1 MSSDGVDLRSS
12 SKLNVPR
19 LFVDISKFAAQV
31 IQQSRSSHI
40 PLTDDCVTIH
50 HLCEKVEYLL
60 LFGLKS
66 QTVKRFF
73 ATKKTEPEY
82 YSFLRSVCKQSKS
95 LIDGLRYINVQH
107 DLKTNTGRG
116 RGLIRYFL
124 TQNCLGDVLQ
134 TATADVKNLKLFY
147 TDGAL
152 IRHGAMAH
160 VVESLYALY
169 NIKFCINPVSQS
181 VSDLDINWPHMSSRI
196 LHIPQSV
203 FPNNPSNSDPPSV
216 PYHNP
221 ENIQK
226 WLSSGIGSGSDK
238 PPSDRRSH
246 QSQNGKDSEMEEKQE
261 IMARV
266 ITDLELKNT
275 HLETQLN
282 ITEAELKMKPEK
294 TNDRFLPQ
302 TPRLSELNDSILNQS
317 RTLRK
322 QMRNCSTPYSLAVPV
337 SPTARTQQLLRSAV
351 GLEFDTMSN
360 VTDNSDEIVKNSK
373 NTSSAQLTDAE
384 PTTTHSGFEPL
395 STDSKRFSE
404 VYDSDLFPKSLI
416 DGYHRQMEKCD
427 ERLIALEADNR
438 IIREEKRRVEE
449 ECGKL
454 REDNDNLQDRL
465 REIAENHSPTSG
477 DFLAREVELL
487 VQKVESLSSQLSD
500 ERSRNFDLSQSL
512 SINKERKEI
521 STQTTQK
528 GVNLDAVMCERDDL
542 KVKNDELSDRI
553 NAIDSDYSRKLR
565 DVQQERDMKVAQLES
580 EVNDLEEHVTCLDSD
595 LNMKTRQCREIQDD
609 VQRMSSVTN
618 QLTQQLANQGTLQ
631 SLPGSPMDREVL
643 DVRRT
648 MSLPPID
655 NFLLDYANY
664 RMQNSEE

>member
-1 MSSDGVDLRSS
+1 MSSDGLDLRTS

-19 LFVDISKFAAQV
+19 LFIDISKFAAQI
-31 IQQSRSSHI
+31 IQQARSSHI
-40 PLTDDCVTIH
+40 PLTDDCFTIH

-66 QTVKRFF
+66 QNVRRFF
-73 ATKKTEPEY
+73 QSKKSEPEY
-82 YSFLRSVCKQSKS
+82 YTFLRSVCKQSKS

-107 DLKTNTGRG
+107 DLKTDTGRG

-169 NIKFCINPVSQS
+169 NIQFSINPVSQN

-196 LHIPQSV
+196 LRIPQSV
-203 FPNNPSNSDPPSV
+203 FPPPSSNPPSV

-226 WLSSGIGSGSDK
+226 WLSSGIGSASDK
-238 PPSDRRSH
+238 PPSEKPSH
-246 QSQNGKDSEMEEKQE
+246 HSISPKDADMEEKQE

-294 TNDRFLPQ
+294 TDRFLPQ

-317 RTLRK
+317 RKLRH
-322 QMRNCSTPYSLAVPV
+322 QMRNCSTPYSLAVPI
-337 SPTARTQQLLRSAV
+337 SPTSRTHQLLRSAV

-360 VTDNSDEIVKNSK
+360 VSETSDDVKK
-373 NTSSAQLTDAE
+373 NESSTKLSDAE
-384 PTTTHSGFEPL
+384 HETLPSGFEPL
-395 STDSKRFSE
+395 STEVSEGVKFSE
-404 VYDSDLFPKSLI
+404 VYDSDMFPKSLI

-438 IIREEKRRVEE
+438 IFREEKRRVEE

-454 REDNDNLQDRL
+454 REENDTLRDRL
-465 REIAENHSPTSG
+465 RELSETQSPTSG

-487 VQKVESLSSQLSD
+487 VQKVETLSSQLSD
-500 ERSRNFDLSQSL
+500 EKSRNSDLEQSL
-512 SINKERKEI
+512 PINRDRKEI
-521 STQTTQK
+521 STQTHQK
-528 GVNLDAVMCERDDL
+528 GMNIDAALEERDEL
-542 KVKNDELSDRI
+542 QTKNDELSDRI
-553 NAIDSDYSRKLR
+553 ASIDRDYARKIR
-565 DVQQERDMKVAQLES
+565 DIQQEREMKVAQLES
-580 EVNDLEEHVTCLDSD
+580 EINDLEEHVTCLDSD
-595 LNMKTRQCREIQDD
+595 LSMKTRQCREIQDD
-609 VQRMSSVTN
+609 VQRMTHQFTA
-618 QLTQQLANQGTLQ
+618 QLTQQGRLS
-631 SLPGSPMDREVL
+631 SLPGSPMD
-643 DVRRT
+643 
-648 MSLPPID
+648 ID
-655 NFLLDYANY
+655 NFLIDYANY
-664 RMQNSEE
+664 RLQNPDD